1 MDEIYLNGDFISKS
15 EAQISIM
22 DRGFLFG
29 DGVYEL
35 IPVYNKKPF
44 LLDKHLKRLKDS
56 LTLIGM
62 DEIKEID
69 KSIKTLIN
77 KCSHSNF
84 FIYLHITRGSQA
96 QRNHIYPSNI
106 TPTVLIMCEDYP
118 CFSEEKIKQ
127 GFTESL
133 QDDFRW
139 MKSNIKSISLLGN
152 VLLKNYA
159 SQNGFYE
166 TLLIRNNK
174 LTEGSASNVFMVKD
188 GKVYTPK
195 LGSELLPG
203 VTRDLLIMLMKENN
217 LDIIESDISQTNLVE
232 SDEIWC
238 SSSTNAVVP
247 IIKVDDKLINEG
259 VVGKISMDVFNLATK
274 FIDNF

>member
-84 FIYLHITRGSQA
+84 FIYLHVTRGSQA

-127 GFTESL
+127 GFTASL

>member
-84 FIYLHITRGSQA
+84 FIYLHITRGSQP

-106 TPTVLIMCEDYP
+106 APTVLIMCEDYP
-118 CFSEEKIKQ
+118 CFSEEKIKK
-127 GFTESL
+127 GFTASL